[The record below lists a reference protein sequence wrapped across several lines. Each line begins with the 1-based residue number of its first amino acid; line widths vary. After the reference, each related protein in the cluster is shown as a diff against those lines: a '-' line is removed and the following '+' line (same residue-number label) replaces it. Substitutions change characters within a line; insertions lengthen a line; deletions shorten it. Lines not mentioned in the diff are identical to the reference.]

1 MTIMKMI
8 LCRVVFFAAALI
20 FVSGCCNTKF
30 KRQQLKDDL
39 HAYFADGD
47 YELLSEAE
55 PDSGI

>member
-1 MTIMKMI
+1 MKMI